1 MILDTVMNVYQ
12 YADRLNAGNNRDV
25 RNVPLPHH
33 HGVVPRRSRGGLNRT
48 LPCHQPVVTPPTV
61 SVQSIVMSVS
71 VGVSVC
77 LSVCLS
83 VGEYISETTRPN
95 YTKFSAQVSS
105 SGNRGSVLR

>member
-1 MILDTVMNVYQ
+1 MNVYQ

-33 HGVVPRRSRGGLNRT
+33 HGVMPRRSLGGLNRT
-48 LPCHQPVVTPPTV
+48 LPCHVTPPTV

-77 LSVCLS
+77 LSVCRR
-83 VGEYISETTRPN
+83 VH
-95 YTKFSAQVSS
+95 F
-105 SGNRGSVLR
+105 